1 MPFCDSQTVTVLLIV
16 VLIYALSPIDAISDR
31 THGRRHFDDLFLV
44 FLLALGI
51 TVFMENCPGYYYHY

>member
-16 VLIYALSPIDAISDR
+16 VIIFALSPGDVVSER
-31 THGRRHFDDLFLV
+31 THGRRHVDDIFLL

-51 TVFMENCPGYYYHY
+51 TMFIENCPVHYYHY